1 MFPTAKAGTL
11 HHFLQE
17 HSLVL
22 VSWVIQSS
30 QLSQRNRFEKVCTES
45 QWHFLLHSMYV

>member
-1 MFPTAKAGTL
+1 MLPTVKAGTL
-11 HHFLQE
+11 RHFLQE

-22 VSWVIQSS
+22 VSWVIWSS
-30 QLSQRNRFEKVCTES
+30 QLLQRNRFEKVCTES